1 MAFNYL
7 DWKNKAPFLPS
18 SKTIL
23 KTKVRSIYLYRP
35 TINNK
40 NSSTEQKLLSIQ
52 VVFKRLE
59 FFITPSY
66 YSRIIVVL
74 MNF

>member
-7 DWKNKAPFLPS
+7 DWKNKVPFLPS

-23 KTKVRSIYLYRP
+23 KTKVRSIYLY

-66 YSRIIVVL
+66 YSRIVVL
-74 MNF
+74 INF